1 MKQGTILTNAA
12 LAAVLATSMATAP
25 ALAGLAHT
33 PGTAPAGV
41 AYAAQATPIE
51 SIANTGDWT
60 ATDAENKAILDKAEA
75 AKLVGLKPLKAY
87 LSGETVAAAD
97 FLTIDADALATIDAD
112 LAKLV
117 KQTQKAIADSNAA
130 TEPEVKP
137 ETKPEPTTPE
147 QPAETPAA
155 PAASSTPSASTGNG
169 SSAEKP
175 AEDVE
180 DAPEDMV
187 QESATLDD
195 DELVYVS
202 RNLTTEQFIS
212 QIGEQ
217 ARELCQENDLYAS
230 VMIAQA
236 VVESA
241 SGSSGLSCEPYNN
254 LFGIKGS
261 YEGKSVRMK
270 TQEDDGKG
278 NLETIV
284 AEFRRYPSL
293 TESLKDYVGLL
304 TGDSLYA
311 PVKKSNTST
320 YEDACDYLQG
330 HYATSTT
337 YSRTLKAYIDTYDLT
352 QFDAPSDEAKAET
365 ATLESVLKP
374 TTSQASFK
382 TGSDDFGITVPE
394 AGLPKRQM
402 NPVVAGLVA
411 ALAAAGAGAL
421 GFWLYWRR
429 KVEGENAAHAA
440 AGAHASGDTASC
452 EDDAAAWS
460 VAQAIEDWRPAY
472 AADNAK
478 TMGKHESPAFKQ
490 PAHASE
496 GSEAANLSESTTE
509 PIKPIE

>member
-1 MKQGTILTNAA
+1 MSNKEKRYNSVMKQGTIFTNAA
-12 LAAVLATSMATAP
+12 LAAVLATSMATTP
-25 ALAGLAHT
+25 ALSGLADT
-33 PGTAPAGV
+33 QGATLASV

-51 SIANTGDWT
+51 NVVITSDWT
-60 ATDAENKAILDKAEA
+60 ATDEENQAIIDKAEA
-75 AKLVGLKPLKAY
+75 AELVGLKPLKDY
-87 LSGETVAAAD
+87 LSGETVTAAD
-97 FLTIDADALATIDAD
+97 FLTIDVEALALIDAD

-117 KQTQKAIADSNAA
+117 KQTQDAIADSNAA
-130 TEPEVKP
+130 STP
-137 ETKPEPTTPE
+137 ETKPEPAAPVR
-147 QPAETPAA
+147 PAETPAA
-155 PAASSTPSASTGNG
+155 PSAPAASNNA
-169 SSAEKP
+169 AEQP

-187 QESATLDD
+187 QESATLDE

-254 LFGIKGS
+254 LFGIKGA

-352 QFDAPSDEAKAET
+352 QFDVPSDQAKAET
-365 ATLESVLKP
+365 AMLESVLKP
-374 TTSQASFK
+374 TASQASFK

-394 AGLPKRQM
+394 AGLPKRQT
-402 NPVVAGLVA
+402 NPVVAGLLA
-411 ALAAAGAGAL
+411 ALVAAGAGAL

-429 KVEGENAAHAA
+429 KIEGENAGHAA
-440 AGAHASGDTASC
+440 AGAHESGDTAASQ
-452 EDDAAAWS
+452 EDAAAWS
-460 VAQAIEDWRPAY
+460 VAQAIENWRPTQA
-472 AADNAK
+472 
-478 TMGKHESPAFKQ
+478 P
-490 PAHASE
+490 
-496 GSEAANLSESTTE
+496 NLSESTTD
-509 PIKPIE
+509 PLKPIE

>member
-1 MKQGTILTNAA
+1 MKQGTIFTNAA

-25 ALAGLAHT
+25 ALSGLTHSQGAT
-33 PGTAPAGV
+33 LVGI
-41 AYAAQATPIE
+41 AYAAQAAPIE
-51 SIANTGDWT
+51 SVVITSDWT
-60 ATDAENKAILDKAEA
+60 ATNEENQAIIDKAEA
-75 AKLVGLKPLKAY
+75 AELTGLKPLKDY

-97 FLTIDADALATIDAD
+97 FLTIDADALALIDAD

-117 KQTQKAIADSNAA
+117 KQTQDAIVESNA
-130 TEPEVKP
+130 TSTP
-137 ETKPEPTTPE
+137 ETKPEPAAPA

-155 PAASSTPSASTGNG
+155 PSEPAAGADNG
-169 SSAEKP
+169 DQA

-187 QESATLDD
+187 QESATLDE

-202 RNLTTEQFIS
+202 RNLTTEQFIN
-212 QIGEQ
+212 QIGED

-254 LFGIKGS
+254 LFGIKGA

-352 QFDAPSDEAKAET
+352 QFDVPSDQAKAET
-365 ATLESVLKP
+365 AMLESVLKP
-374 TTSQASFK
+374 TASQASFK

-394 AGLPKRQM
+394 AGLPKRQT
-402 NPVVAGLVA
+402 NPVVAGLLA
-411 ALAAAGAGAL
+411 ALVAAGAGAL

-440 AGAHASGDTASC
+440 TGAHASGNEPASQ
-452 EDDAAAWS
+452 DDIAAWS
-460 VAQAIEDWRPAY
+460 IDQAIQDWRPAY
-472 AADNAK
+472 AADKVKA
-478 TMGKHESPAFKQ
+478 TGKHEGPDFKQ
-490 PAHASE
+490 PAHAPNNN
-496 GSEAANLSESTTE
+496 EAANLSESTTE
-509 PIKPIE
+509 PLKPIE

>member
-1 MKQGTILTNAA
+1 MKQGTIFTNAA

-25 ALAGLAHT
+25 ALAGLTDTQGAT
-33 PGTAPAGV
+33 LAGV
-41 AYAAQATPIE
+41 AYAAQAAPIE
-51 SIANTGDWT
+51 SVVITNDWT
-60 ATDAENKAILDKAEA
+60 ATDEENQAIIDKAEA
-75 AKLVGLKPLKAY
+75 AELVGLKPLKDY
-87 LSGETVAAAD
+87 LAGETVAAAD
-97 FLTIDADALATIDAD
+97 FLTIDVDALALIDAD

-117 KQTQKAIADSNAA
+117 KQTQDAIADSNAA
-130 TEPEVKP
+130 STP
-137 ETKPEPTTPE
+137 ETKPEPAAPA

-155 PAASSTPSASTGNG
+155 PSAPAAGADNG
-169 SSAEKP
+169 GEQA

-187 QESATLDD
+187 QESATLDE

-202 RNLTTEQFIS
+202 RNLTTEQFIN

-254 LFGIKGS
+254 LFGIKGA

-270 TQEDDGKG
+270 TQEDDGQG

-311 PVKKSNTST
+311 PVKKSST
-320 YEDACDYLQG
+320 ESYEDACDYLQG

-352 QFDAPSDEAKAET
+352 QFDVPSDQAKADV
-365 ATLESVLKP
+365 ATLDSVLKP
-374 TTSQASFK
+374 TASQASFK
-382 TGSDDFGITVPE
+382 TGADDFDIAVPE

-402 NPVVAGLVA
+402 NPVVAGLAA

-429 KVEGENAAHAA
+429 KVEGEKAA
-440 AGAHASGDTASC
+440 AVAAAPASSDTGSH
-452 EDDAAAWS
+452 EDAAAWS
-460 VAQAIEDWRPAY
+460 VDQAIEDW
-472 AADNAK
+472 
-478 TMGKHESPAFKQ
+478 Q
-490 PAHASE
+490 PAQ
-496 GSEAANLSESTTE
+496 AAGLSESTTE
-509 PIKPIE
+509 PLKSIE

>member
-1 MKQGTILTNAA
+1 MKQGTIFTNAA

-25 ALAGLAHT
+25 ALAGLTDTQGAT
-33 PGTAPAGV
+33 LAGV
-41 AYAAQATPIE
+41 AYAAQAAPIE
-51 SIANTGDWT
+51 SVVITNDWT
-60 ATDAENKAILDKAEA
+60 ATDEENQAIIDKAEA
-75 AKLVGLKPLKAY
+75 AELVGLKPLKDY

-97 FLTIDADALATIDAD
+97 FLTIDVDALAFIDAD

-117 KQTQKAIADSNAA
+117 KQTQDAIVESNAA
-130 TEPEVKP
+130 SAP
-137 ETKPEPTTPE
+137 ETKPEPAAPA

-155 PAASSTPSASTGNG
+155 PSAPAAGADNG
-169 SSAEKP
+169 GEQA

-187 QESATLDD
+187 QESATLDE

-212 QIGEQ
+212 QIGEE
-217 ARELCQENDLYAS
+217 ARELCLENDLYAS

-311 PVKKSNTST
+311 PVKKSNTES

-352 QFDAPSDEAKAET
+352 QFDAPSDQAKAET
-365 ATLESVLKP
+365 AALESGLKP
-374 TTSQASFK
+374 TASQASFK
-382 TGSDDFGITVPE
+382 TGSDDFGITMPE
-394 AGLPKRQM
+394 AGLPKRQT
-402 NPVVAGLVA
+402 NPVVAGLLA
-411 ALAAAGAGAL
+411 ALVAAGAGAL

-429 KVEGENAAHAA
+429 RVEGENAAHAA
-440 AGAHASGDTASC
+440 TGAHASGNEPASQDDT
-452 EDDAAAWS
+452 AAWS
-460 VAQAIEDWRPAY
+460 VDQAIKDWSK
-472 AADNAK
+472 DDI
-478 TMGKHESPAFKQ
+478 Q
-490 PAHASE
+490 
-496 GSEAANLSESTTE
+496 
-509 PIKPIE
+509 

>member
-1 MKQGTILTNAA
+1 MKQGTIFTNAA

-25 ALAGLAHT
+25 ALSGLTHSQDAT
-33 PGTAPAGV
+33 LAGV
-41 AYAAQATPIE
+41 AYAAQAAPIE
-51 SIANTGDWT
+51 SVVITSDWT
-60 ATDAENKAILDKAEA
+60 ATDEENQAIIDKAEA
-75 AKLVGLKPLKAY
+75 AELAGLKPLEDY
-87 LSGETVAAAD
+87 LAGETVAAAD
-97 FLTIDADALATIDAD
+97 FLTIDVDALALIDAD

-117 KQTQKAIADSNAA
+117 KQTQDAIADSNAA
-130 TEPEVKP
+130 ST
-137 ETKPEPTTPE
+137 PEPAAPA
-147 QPAETPAA
+147 QPVETPAA
-155 PAASSTPSASTGNG
+155 PSAPAAGADNG
-169 SSAEKP
+169 GEQA

-187 QESATLDD
+187 QESATLDE

-212 QIGEQ
+212 QIGEDT
-217 ARELCQENDLYAS
+217 RELCQENDLYAS

-254 LFGIKGS
+254 LFGIKGA

-270 TQEDDGKG
+270 TQEDDGQG

-293 TESLKDYVGLL
+293 TESLKDYVDLL

-311 PVKKSNTST
+311 PVKKSNTES

-352 QFDAPSDEAKAET
+352 QFDVPSDQAKAEA
-365 ATLESVLKP
+365 ATLDSVLKP
-374 TTSQASFK
+374 TASQASFK
-382 TGSDDFGITVPE
+382 TGSDDFDIAVPE

-402 NPVVAGLVA
+402 NPVVAGLAA

-440 AGAHASGDTASC
+440 AGAHASGNEPASQNDT
-452 EDDAAAWS
+452 AAWS
-460 VAQAIEDWRPAY
+460 VAQAIKDWSKDDIR
-472 AADNAK
+472 
-478 TMGKHESPAFKQ
+478 
-490 PAHASE
+490 
-496 GSEAANLSESTTE
+496 
-509 PIKPIE
+509 

>member
-1 MKQGTILTNAA
+1 MKQGTIFTNAA

-33 PGTAPAGV
+33 LGTAPAGV

-51 SIANTGDWT
+51 SVANTGDWI

-97 FLTIDADALATIDAD
+97 FLTIDVDALATIDAD

-117 KQTQKAIADSNAA
+117 KQTQKAIADSNASS
-130 TEPEVKP
+130 EPEAKP
-137 ETKPEPTTPE
+137 ETKPEPATPA
-147 QPAETPAA
+147 QPAETPTA
-155 PAASSTPSASTGNG
+155 PAGSSTPSESAGKG
-169 SSAEKP
+169 ADAEKP

-187 QESATLDD
+187 QESATLDE
-195 DELVYVS
+195 DELVYIS

-254 LFGIKGS
+254 LFGIKGA

-352 QFDAPSDEAKAET
+352 QFDVPSDQAKAET
-365 ATLESVLKP
+365 AMLESVLKP
-374 TTSQASFK
+374 TASQASFK

-394 AGLPKRQM
+394 AGLPKRQT
-402 NPVVAGLVA
+402 NPVVAGLLA
-411 ALAAAGAGAL
+411 ALVAAGAGAL

-429 KVEGENAAHAA
+429 KIEGENAGHAA
-440 AGAHASGDTASC
+440 AGAHESGDTAASQ
-452 EDDAAAWS
+452 EDAAAWS
-460 VAQAIEDWRPAY
+460 VAQAIENWRPTQA
-472 AADNAK
+472 
-478 TMGKHESPAFKQ
+478 P
-490 PAHASE
+490 
-496 GSEAANLSESTTE
+496 NLSESTTE
-509 PIKPIE
+509 PLKPIE

>member
-1 MKQGTILTNAA
+1 MKQGTIFTNAA

-25 ALAGLAHT
+25 ALSGLADT
-33 PGTAPAGV
+33 QGATLAGV
-41 AYAAQATPIE
+41 AYAAQAAPIE
-51 SIANTGDWT
+51 SVVITNDWT
-60 ATDAENKAILDKAEA
+60 ATDEENQAIIDKAEA
-75 AKLVGLKPLKAY
+75 AELVGLKPLKDY
-87 LSGETVAAAD
+87 LAGETVAAAD
-97 FLTIDADALATIDAD
+97 FLTIDVDALALIDAD

-117 KQTQKAIADSNAA
+117 KQTQDAIADSNAA
-130 TEPEVKP
+130 STP
-137 ETKPEPTTPE
+137 ETKPEPAAPA

-155 PAASSTPSASTGNG
+155 PSAPAAGADNG
-169 SSAEKP
+169 GEQA

-187 QESATLDD
+187 QESATLDE

-202 RNLTTEQFIS
+202 RNLTTEQFIN

-254 LFGIKGS
+254 LFGIKGA

-270 TQEDDGKG
+270 TQEDDGQG

-284 AEFRRYPSL
+284 AEFRRYSSL

-311 PVKKSNTST
+311 PVKKSNTES

-352 QFDAPSDEAKAET
+352 QFDVPSDQAKADA
-365 ATLESVLKP
+365 ATLDSVLKP
-374 TTSQASFK
+374 TASQASFK
-382 TGSDDFGITVPE
+382 TGADDFDIAVPE

-402 NPVVAGLVA
+402 SPVVAGLAA

-429 KVEGENAAHAA
+429 KVEGEKAA
-440 AGAHASGDTASC
+440 AVAATPASSDTAASH
-452 EDDAAAWS
+452 EGAAWS
-460 VAQAIEDWRPAY
+460 VDQAIEDW
-472 AADNAK
+472 
-478 TMGKHESPAFKQ
+478 Q
-490 PAHASE
+490 PAQ
-496 GSEAANLSESTTE
+496 AANLSESTTE

>member
-1 MKQGTILTNAA
+1 MSNKEKRYNSVMKQGTIFTNAA
-12 LAAVLATSMATAP
+12 LAAVLATSMATTP
-25 ALAGLAHT
+25 ALSGLADT
-33 PGTAPAGV
+33 QGATLASV

-51 SIANTGDWT
+51 NVVITSDWT
-60 ATDAENKAILDKAEA
+60 ATDEENQAIIDKAEA
-75 AKLVGLKPLKAY
+75 AELVGLKPLKDY
-87 LSGETVAAAD
+87 LSGETVTAAD
-97 FLTIDADALATIDAD
+97 FLTIDVEALALIDAD

-117 KQTQKAIADSNAA
+117 KQTQDAIADSNAA
-130 TEPEVKP
+130 STP
-137 ETKPEPTTPE
+137 ETKPEPAAPVR
-147 QPAETPAA
+147 PAETPAA
-155 PAASSTPSASTGNG
+155 PSAPAASNNA
-169 SSAEKP
+169 AEQP

-187 QESATLDD
+187 QESATLDE

-254 LFGIKGS
+254 LFGIKGA

-311 PVKKSNTST
+311 PVKKSNTES

-337 YSRTLKAYIDTYDLT
+337 YSRTLKAYIDAYDLT
-352 QFDAPSDEAKAET
+352 QFDVPSDQAKAEA
-365 ATLESVLKP
+365 ATLDSVLKP
-374 TTSQASFK
+374 TASQASFK
-382 TGSDDFGITVPE
+382 TGSDDFDIAVPE
-394 AGLPKRQM
+394 AGLPKRQT
-402 NPVVAGLVA
+402 NPVVAGLAA

-429 KVEGENAAHAA
+429 KVEGEKAA
-440 AGAHASGDTASC
+440 AVAAAAAAPS
-452 EDDAAAWS
+452 DAAAWS
-460 VAQAIEDWRPAY
+460 VDQAIQDWHPA
-472 AADNAK
+472 
-478 TMGKHESPAFKQ
+478 Q
-490 PAHASE
+490 
-496 GSEAANLSESTTE
+496 AANLSESTTE
-509 PIKPIE
+509 SLKPIE

>member
-1 MKQGTILTNAA
+1 MKQGTIFTNAA
-12 LAAVLATSMATAP
+12 LAAVLAASMATAP
-25 ALAGLAHT
+25 ALSGLAHSQGAT
-33 PGTAPAGV
+33 LAGV
-41 AYAAQATPIE
+41 AYAAQAAQATPIE
-51 SIANTGDWT
+51 SVVITRDWT
-60 ATDAENKAILDKAEA
+60 ATDEENQVIIDKAEA
-75 AKLVGLKPLKAY
+75 AELVGLKPLKDY

-97 FLTIDADALATIDAD
+97 FLTIDVDALALIDAD
-112 LAKLV
+112 LAKLI
-117 KQTQKAIADSNAA
+117 KQTQDAIVESNTASA
-130 TEPEVKP
+130 P
-137 ETKPEPTTPE
+137 ETKPEPAAPA

-155 PAASSTPSASTGNG
+155 PSAPAASDNA
-169 SSAEKP
+169 AEQP

-187 QESATLDD
+187 QESATLDE

-212 QIGEQ
+212 QIGED

-254 LFGIKGS
+254 LFGIKGA

-270 TQEDDGKG
+270 TQEDDGQG

-304 TGDSLYA
+304 TGDTLYA
-311 PVKKSNTST
+311 PVKKSNTES

-337 YSRTLKAYIDTYDLT
+337 YSRTLKAYIDAYDLT
-352 QFDAPSDEAKAET
+352 QFDVPSDQAKSEA
-365 ATLESVLKP
+365 ATLDSVLKP
-374 TTSQASFK
+374 TASQASFK
-382 TGSDDFGITVPE
+382 TGSDGFDIAVPE
-394 AGLPKRQM
+394 AGLPKRQT
-402 NPVVAGLVA
+402 NPVVAGLAA

-429 KVEGENAAHAA
+429 KVEGEKAA
-440 AGAHASGDTASC
+440 AVAAAAAAPS
-452 EDDAAAWS
+452 DAAAWS
-460 VAQAIEDWRPAY
+460 VDQAIQDWHPA
-472 AADNAK
+472 
-478 TMGKHESPAFKQ
+478 Q
-490 PAHASE
+490 
-496 GSEAANLSESTTE
+496 AANLSESTTE
-509 PIKPIE
+509 SLKPIE

>member
-1 MKQGTILTNAA
+1 MKQGTIFTNAA

-25 ALAGLAHT
+25 ALAGLTHSQGAT
-33 PGTAPAGV
+33 LAGV
-41 AYAAQATPIE
+41 AYAAQAAPIE
-51 SIANTGDWT
+51 SVVITSDWT
-60 ATDAENKAILDKAEA
+60 ATDEENQAIIDKAEA
-75 AKLVGLKPLKAY
+75 AELVGLKPLKDY

-97 FLTIDADALATIDAD
+97 FLTIDVEALALIDAD

-117 KQTQKAIADSNAA
+117 KQTQTAIADSNAA
-130 TEPEVKP
+130 STPEVS
-137 ETKPEPTTPE
+137 PEPAAPA

-155 PAASSTPSASTGNG
+155 PSAPTAGADNG
-169 SSAEKP
+169 DQA

-187 QESATLDD
+187 QESATLDE

-202 RNLTTEQFIS
+202 RNLTTEQFIN
-212 QIGEQ
+212 QIGEP

-254 LFGIKGS
+254 LFGIKGA

-270 TQEDDGKG
+270 TQEDDGQG

-311 PVKKSNTST
+311 PVKKSNTES

-352 QFDAPSDEAKAET
+352 QFDVPSDQAKTDA
-365 ATLESVLKP
+365 ATLDSVLKP
-374 TTSQASFK
+374 TASQASFK
-382 TGSDDFGITVPE
+382 TGSDDFDIAVPE

-402 NPVVAGLVA
+402 NPVVAGLAA

-440 AGAHASGDTASC
+440 AGAHASGDTAASQ
-452 EDDAAAWS
+452 EDAAAWS
-460 VAQAIEDWRPAY
+460 VDQAIENWRPIQA
-472 AADNAK
+472 
-478 TMGKHESPAFKQ
+478 P
-490 PAHASE
+490 
-496 GSEAANLSESTTE
+496 NLSESTTE
-509 PIKPIE
+509 PLKPIE

>member
-1 MKQGTILTNAA
+1 MKQGTIFTNAA

-25 ALAGLAHT
+25 ALAGLTDTQGAT
-33 PGTAPAGV
+33 LAGV
-41 AYAAQATPIE
+41 AYAAQAAPIE
-51 SIANTGDWT
+51 SVVITSDWT
-60 ATDAENKAILDKAEA
+60 ATDEENQAIIDKAEA
-75 AKLVGLKPLKAY
+75 AELTGLKPLKDY
-87 LSGETVAAAD
+87 LAGETVAAAD
-97 FLTIDADALATIDAD
+97 FLTIDVDALAFIDAD

-117 KQTQKAIADSNAA
+117 KQTQNAIVESNAA
-130 TEPEVKP
+130 SAP
-137 ETKPEPTTPE
+137 ETKPEPAAPA

-155 PAASSTPSASTGNG
+155 PSAPAAGADNG
-169 SSAEKP
+169 GEQA

-187 QESATLDD
+187 QESATLDE

-202 RNLTTEQFIS
+202 RNLTTEQFIN

-230 VMIAQA
+230 IMIAQA

-254 LFGIKGS
+254 LFGIKGA

-270 TQEDDGKG
+270 TQEDDGQG

-311 PVKKSNTST
+311 PVKKSNTES

-352 QFDAPSDEAKAET
+352 QFDVPSDQAKAEA
-365 ATLESVLKP
+365 ATLDSVLKP
-374 TTSQASFK
+374 TASQASFK
-382 TGSDDFGITVPE
+382 TGADDFDIAVPE

-402 NPVVAGLVA
+402 NPVVAGLAA

-429 KVEGENAAHAA
+429 KVEGEKAA
-440 AGAHASGDTASC
+440 AVAAAAAASSDAAASS
-452 EDDAAAWS
+452 EDAAAWS
-460 VAQAIEDWRPAY
+460 VDQAIEDWRPA
-472 AADNAK
+472 
-478 TMGKHESPAFKQ
+478 Q
-490 PAHASE
+490 
-496 GSEAANLSESTTE
+496 AANLSESTTE
-509 PIKPIE
+509 PLKSIE

>member
-1 MKQGTILTNAA
+1 MSNKEKRYNSVMKQGTIFTNAA
-12 LAAVLATSMATAP
+12 LAAVLATSMATTP
-25 ALAGLAHT
+25 ALSGLADT
-33 PGTAPAGV
+33 QGATLTSV

-51 SIANTGDWT
+51 NVVITSDWT
-60 ATDAENKAILDKAEA
+60 ATDEENQAIIDKAEA
-75 AKLVGLKPLKAY
+75 AELVGLKPLKDY
-87 LSGETVAAAD
+87 LSGETVTAAD
-97 FLTIDADALATIDAD
+97 FLTIDVEALALIDAD

-117 KQTQKAIADSNAA
+117 KQTQDAIADSNAA
-130 TEPEVKP
+130 STP
-137 ETKPEPTTPE
+137 ETKPEPAAPVR
-147 QPAETPAA
+147 PAETPAA
-155 PAASSTPSASTGNG
+155 PSAPAASNNA
-169 SSAEKP
+169 AEQP

-187 QESATLDD
+187 QESATLDE

-254 LFGIKGS
+254 LFGIKGA

-337 YSRTLKAYIDTYDLT
+337 YSRTLKAYIATSDVT
-352 QFDAPSDEAKAET
+352 QFDVPSDQAKAET
-365 ATLESVLKP
+365 AMLESVLKP
-374 TTSQASFK
+374 TASQASFK

-394 AGLPKRQM
+394 AGLPKRQT
-402 NPVVAGLVA
+402 NPVVAGLLA
-411 ALAAAGAGAL
+411 AIVAAGAGAL

-429 KVEGENAAHAA
+429 KIEGENAGHAA
-440 AGAHASGDTASC
+440 AGAHESGDTAASQ
-452 EDDAAAWS
+452 EDAAAWS
-460 VAQAIEDWRPAY
+460 VAQAIENWRPTQA
-472 AADNAK
+472 
-478 TMGKHESPAFKQ
+478 P
-490 PAHASE
+490 
-496 GSEAANLSESTTE
+496 NLSESTTE
-509 PIKPIE
+509 PLKPIE

>member
-1 MKQGTILTNAA
+1 MKQGTIFTNAA

-25 ALAGLAHT
+25 ALSGLAHSQGAT
-33 PGTAPAGV
+33 LAGV
-41 AYAAQATPIE
+41 AYAAQAAQATPIE
-51 SIANTGDWT
+51 SVVITRDWT
-60 ATDAENKAILDKAEA
+60 ATDEENQVIIDKAEA
-75 AKLVGLKPLKAY
+75 AELVGLKPLKDY

-97 FLTIDADALATIDAD
+97 FLTIDVDALALIDAD

-117 KQTQKAIADSNAA
+117 KQTQDAIADSNAA
-130 TEPEVKP
+130 STP
-137 ETKPEPTTPE
+137 ETKPEPAAPA
-147 QPAETPAA
+147 QPAETPTAPSA
-155 PAASSTPSASTGNG
+155 PAASDNA
-169 SSAEKP
+169 AEQP

-187 QESATLDD
+187 QESATLDE

-202 RNLTTEQFIS
+202 RDLTTEQFIS
-212 QIGEQ
+212 QIGED

-254 LFGIKGS
+254 LFGIKGA

-270 TQEDDGKG
+270 TQEDDGQG

-304 TGDSLYA
+304 TGNSLYA
-311 PVKKSNTST
+311 PVKKSNTES

-330 HYATSTT
+330 HYATSAT

-352 QFDAPSDEAKAET
+352 QFDVPSDQAKAEA
-365 ATLESVLKP
+365 ATLDSVLKP
-374 TTSQASFK
+374 TASQASFK
-382 TGSDDFGITVPE
+382 TGSDDFDIAVPE

-402 NPVVAGLVA
+402 NPVVAGLA
-411 ALAAAGAGAL
+411 AAVAAAGAGAL

-429 KVEGENAAHAA
+429 KVEGEKAA
-440 AGAHASGDTASC
+440 AVAAAAAAPS
-452 EDDAAAWS
+452 DAAAWS
-460 VAQAIEDWRPAY
+460 VDQAIQDWHPA
-472 AADNAK
+472 
-478 TMGKHESPAFKQ
+478 Q
-490 PAHASE
+490 
-496 GSEAANLSESTTE
+496 AANLSESTTE
-509 PIKPIE
+509 PLKPIE

>member
-1 MKQGTILTNAA
+1 MKQGTIFTNAA

-51 SIANTGDWT
+51 SVANTGDWI

-97 FLTIDADALATIDAD
+97 FLTIDVDALATIDAD

-117 KQTQKAIADSNAA
+117 KQTQKAIADSNASS
-130 TEPEVKP
+130 EPEAKP
-137 ETKPEPTTPE
+137 ETKPEP
-147 QPAETPAA
+147 ATPAQ
-155 PAASSTPSASTGNG
+155 
-169 SSAEKP
+169 P

-187 QESATLDD
+187 QESATLDE

-254 LFGIKGS
+254 LFGIKGA

-352 QFDAPSDEAKAET
+352 QFDVPSEQAKAET

-374 TTSQASFK
+374 TASQASFK
-382 TGSDDFGITVPE
+382 TDSDDFGITVPE
-394 AGLPKRQM
+394 AGLPKRQT
-402 NPVVAGLVA
+402 NPVVAGLLA
-411 ALAAAGAGAL
+411 ALVAAGAGAL

-440 AGAHASGDTASC
+440 TGAHASGNKPASQDDT
-452 EDDAAAWS
+452 AAWS
-460 VAQAIEDWRPAY
+460 VDQAIKDWSK
-472 AADNAK
+472 DDI
-478 TMGKHESPAFKQ
+478 Q
-490 PAHASE
+490 
-496 GSEAANLSESTTE
+496 
-509 PIKPIE
+509 

>member
-1 MKQGTILTNAA
+1 MKQGTIFTNAA

-25 ALAGLAHT
+25 ALSGLADT
-33 PGTAPAGV
+33 QGATLAGV

-51 SIANTGDWT
+51 SVVITSDWT
-60 ATDAENKAILDKAEA
+60 ATDEENQVIIDKAEA
-75 AKLVGLKPLKAY
+75 AELVSLKPLKDY

-97 FLTIDADALATIDAD
+97 FLTIDVDALALIDAD

-117 KQTQKAIADSNAA
+117 KQTQDAIVESNAA
-130 TEPEVKP
+130 SAP
-137 ETKPEPTTPE
+137 ETKPEPAAPA

-155 PAASSTPSASTGNG
+155 PSAPAAGADNG
-169 SSAEKP
+169 GEQA

-187 QESATLDD
+187 QESATLDE

-202 RNLTTEQFIS
+202 RNLTTEQFIN
-212 QIGEQ
+212 QIGEE

-254 LFGIKGS
+254 LFGIKGA

-270 TQEDDGKG
+270 TQEDDGQG

-293 TESLKDYVGLL
+293 VESLKDYVGLL

-311 PVKKSNTST
+311 PVKKSNTES

-352 QFDAPSDEAKAET
+352 QFDVPSDQAKADA
-365 ATLESVLKP
+365 ATLDSVLKP
-374 TTSQASFK
+374 TASQASFK
-382 TGSDDFGITVPE
+382 TGSDDFDIAVPE

-402 NPVVAGLVA
+402 NPVVAGLAA

-440 AGAHASGDTASC
+440 AGAHASGDTAASQ
-452 EDDAAAWS
+452 EDTAAWS
-460 VAQAIEDWRPAY
+460 VAQAIKDWSKNDIR
-472 AADNAK
+472 
-478 TMGKHESPAFKQ
+478 
-490 PAHASE
+490 
-496 GSEAANLSESTTE
+496 
-509 PIKPIE
+509 

>member
-1 MKQGTILTNAA
+1 MKQGTIFTNAA

-25 ALAGLAHT
+25 ALSGLAHSQGAT
-33 PGTAPAGV
+33 LAGV
-41 AYAAQATPIE
+41 AYAAQAAPIE
-51 SIANTGDWT
+51 SVAITGDWT
-60 ATDAENKAILDKAEA
+60 ATDEENQAIIDKAEA
-75 AKLVGLKPLKAY
+75 AELAGLKPLKDY

-97 FLTIDADALATIDAD
+97 FLTIDVEALALIDAD

-117 KQTQKAIADSNAA
+117 KQTQDAIADSNAA
-130 TEPEVKP
+130 STP
-137 ETKPEPTTPE
+137 ETKPEPAAPA
-147 QPAETPAA
+147 QPAETPATPSA
-155 PAASSTPSASTGNG
+155 PAAGANNG
-169 SSAEKP
+169 DQA

-187 QESATLDD
+187 QESATLDE

-202 RNLTTEQFIS
+202 RNLTTEQFIN

-254 LFGIKGS
+254 LFGIKGA

-270 TQEDDGKG
+270 TQEDDGQG

-311 PVKKSNTST
+311 PVKKSNTES

-352 QFDAPSDEAKAET
+352 QFDVPSDQAKTEA
-365 ATLESVLKP
+365 ATLDSVLKP
-374 TTSQASFK
+374 TASQASFK
-382 TGSDDFGITVPE
+382 TGSDDFDIAVPE

-402 NPVVAGLVA
+402 NPVVAGLAA

-429 KVEGENAAHAA
+429 KVEGEKAA
-440 AGAHASGDTASC
+440 AVAAAEPALSDAASSS
-452 EDDAAAWS
+452 EDAAAWS
-460 VAQAIEDWRPAY
+460 VAQAITDWSKG
-472 AADNAK
+472 DNR
-478 TMGKHESPAFKQ
+478 
-490 PAHASE
+490 
-496 GSEAANLSESTTE
+496 
-509 PIKPIE
+509 

>member
-1 MKQGTILTNAA
+1 MKQGTIFTNAA

-25 ALAGLAHT
+25 AMGGLTLTQGKAS
-33 PGTAPAGV
+33 AGV

-51 SIANTGDWT
+51 SVANTGDWT
-60 ATDAENKAILDKAEA
+60 ATDAENQAILDKAKA
-75 AKLVGLKPLKAY
+75 AELVGLKPLKAY

-130 TEPEVKP
+130 SEPEAKP
-137 ETKPEPTTPE
+137 EAKPDPVTPAK
-147 QPAETPAA
+147 PSETPAE
-155 PAASSTPSASTGNG
+155 SSTPSASTGNG
-169 SSAEKP
+169 SSTDKP

-187 QESATLDD
+187 QESTTLDE

-212 QIGEQ
+212 QIGEE

-261 YEGKSVRMK
+261 YDGKSVRMK
-270 TQEDDGKG
+270 TQEDDGEG
-278 NLETIV
+278 HLETIV
-284 AEFRRYPSL
+284 AEFRKYPTML
-293 TESLKDYVGLL
+293 ESLEDYVGLL
-304 TGDSLYA
+304 TNNSLYN
-311 PVKKSNTST
+311 PVKKSNTRS

-330 HYATSTT
+330 RYATSTS
-337 YSRTLKAYIDTYDLT
+337 YSRTLKAYIDAYDLT
-352 QFDAPSDEAKAET
+352 EYDKPVEEAKKDVTLDKVLTPAAMHT
-365 ATLESVLKP
+365 ANTPTL
-374 TTSQASFK
+374 
-382 TGSDDFGITVPE
+382 DDFRVSVPE
-394 AGLPKRQM
+394 PGLPARQA
-402 NPVVAGLVA
+402 NPVVSGLLAALVA
-411 ALAAAGAGAL
+411 AAAGAL
-421 GFWLYWRR
+421 GFWMYWRR

-440 AGAHASGDTASC
+440 TGAHASSDVAASD
-452 EDDAAAWS
+452 EDAVAWS
-460 VAQAIEDWRPAY
+460 VDQAIADWSKDCNR
-472 AADNAK
+472 
-478 TMGKHESPAFKQ
+478 
-490 PAHASE
+490 
-496 GSEAANLSESTTE
+496 
-509 PIKPIE
+509 

>member
-1 MKQGTILTNAA
+1 MKQGTIFTNAA
-12 LAAVLATSMATAP
+12 LAAVLATSTATTP
-25 ALAGLAHT
+25 ALSGLAHSQGAT
-33 PGTAPAGV
+33 LAGV
-41 AYAAQATPIE
+41 AYAAQAAQATPIE
-51 SIANTGDWT
+51 SVVITSDWT
-60 ATDAENKAILDKAEA
+60 ATDEENQVIIDKAEA
-75 AKLVGLKPLKAY
+75 AKLVGLKPLKDY

-97 FLTIDADALATIDAD
+97 FLTIDVEALALIDAD

-117 KQTQKAIADSNAA
+117 KQTQDAIADSNAA
-130 TEPEVKP
+130 STP
-137 ETKPEPTTPE
+137 ETKPEPATPA

-155 PAASSTPSASTGNG
+155 PSAPAASDNA
-169 SSAEKP
+169 AEQP

-187 QESATLDD
+187 QESATLDE

-212 QIGEQ
+212 QIGED
-217 ARELCQENDLYAS
+217 ARKLCQENDLYAS

-254 LFGIKGS
+254 LFGIKGA

-270 TQEDDGKG
+270 TQEDDGQG

-304 TGDSLYA
+304 TGNSLYA
-311 PVKKSNTST
+311 PVKKSNTES

-352 QFDAPSDEAKAET
+352 QFDIPSDQAKTEA
-365 ATLESVLKP
+365 ATLDSVLKP
-374 TTSQASFK
+374 TASQASFK
-382 TGSDDFGITVPE
+382 TGSDDFDIAVPE

-402 NPVVAGLVA
+402 NPVVAGLAA

-429 KVEGENAAHAA
+429 KVEGEKAAAVAAAAAASSDAA
-440 AGAHASGDTASC
+440 AGS
-452 EDDAAAWS
+452 EDAAAWS
-460 VAQAIEDWRPAY
+460 VDQAIEDWRPA
-472 AADNAK
+472 
-478 TMGKHESPAFKQ
+478 Q
-490 PAHASE
+490 
-496 GSEAANLSESTTE
+496 AANLSESTTE
-509 PIKPIE
+509 PLKPIE

>member
-1 MKQGTILTNAA
+1 MKQGTIFTNAA

-25 ALAGLAHT
+25 ALAGPAHT
-33 PGTAPAGV
+33 PGATSAGV

-51 SIANTGDWT
+51 SVANTGDWT
-60 ATDAENKAILDKAEA
+60 ATDAENKAILDKAAA

-97 FLTIDADALATIDAD
+97 FLTIDVDVLANIDAD

-147 QPAETPAA
+147 QPAETPTA
-155 PAASSTPSASTGNG
+155 PAGSSTPSESAGKG
-169 SSAEKP
+169 AAAEKP

-187 QESATLDD
+187 QESATLDE

-212 QIGEQ
+212 QIGEE

-311 PVKKSNTST
+311 SVKKSNTST

-352 QFDAPSDEAKAET
+352 QFDVPSNQAKAEA
-365 ATLESVLKP
+365 ATLDSVLKP
-374 TTSQASFK
+374 TASQASFK
-382 TGSDDFGITVPE
+382 TGLDDFGITVPE
-394 AGLPKRQM
+394 AGLPKRQT
-402 NPVVAGLVA
+402 NPVVAGLLA
-411 ALAAAGAGAL
+411 ALVAAGAGAL

-429 KVEGENAAHAA
+429 KVEGENATHAA
-440 AGAHASGDTASC
+440 AGAHASGDKPASQ
-452 EDDAAAWS
+452 DDTAAWS
-460 VAQAIEDWRPAY
+460 VDQAIKDWSKDDIR
-472 AADNAK
+472 
-478 TMGKHESPAFKQ
+478 
-490 PAHASE
+490 
-496 GSEAANLSESTTE
+496 
-509 PIKPIE
+509 

>member
-1 MKQGTILTNAA
+1 MKQGTIFTNAA

-51 SIANTGDWT
+51 SVANTGDWT
-60 ATDAENKAILDKAEA
+60 ATDAENQAILDKAKA
-75 AKLVGLKPLKAY
+75 AELVGLKPLKAY

-97 FLTIDADALATIDAD
+97 FLTIDVDALATMDAD

-130 TEPEVKP
+130 TEPEVNP
-137 ETKPEPTTPE
+137 ETKPESTTPA
-147 QPAETPAA
+147 QPDKTPAA
-155 PAASSTPSASTGNG
+155 PAASSTPSASTGSG
-169 SSAEKP
+169 TAAEKP

-187 QESATLDD
+187 QESATLDE

-202 RNLTTEQFIS
+202 RNLTTEQLIS

-254 LFGIKGS
+254 LFGIKGA

-352 QFDAPSDEAKAET
+352 QFDAPSDQAKAET

-402 NPVVAGLVA
+402 NPVVTGLLT
-411 ALAAAGAGAL
+411 ALVTAGAGAL

-429 KVEGENAAHAA
+429 KVEGGNAAHAA
-440 AGAHASGDTASC
+440 TGAHASGDTAASQN
-452 EDDAAAWS
+452 DAAAWS
-460 VAQAIEDWRPAY
+460 VAQAITDWRPAY

-496 GSEAANLSESTTE
+496 GSEAANLSESITE

>member
-1 MKQGTILTNAA
+1 MKQGTIFTNAA

-51 SIANTGDWT
+51 SVANTGDWI

-87 LSGETVAAAD
+87 LSGETEAAAD
-97 FLTIDADALATIDAD
+97 FLTIDVDALATIDAD

-117 KQTQKAIADSNAA
+117 KQTQKAIADSNASS
-130 TEPEVKP
+130 EPEAKP
-137 ETKPEPTTPE
+137 ETKPEPATPA
-147 QPAETPAA
+147 QPAETPTA
-155 PAASSTPSASTGNG
+155 PAGSSTPSESAGKG
-169 SSAEKP
+169 AAAEKP

-187 QESATLDD
+187 QESATLDE

-261 YEGKSVRMK
+261 YDGKSVRMK
-270 TQEDDGKG
+270 TQEDDGEG
-278 NLETIV
+278 HLETIV
-284 AEFRRYPSL
+284 AEFRKYPTML
-293 TESLKDYVGLL
+293 ESLKDYVGLL
-304 TGDSLYA
+304 TNNSLYN
-311 PVKKSNTST
+311 PVKKSNTES

-330 HYATSTT
+330 RYATSTS
-337 YSRTLKAYIDTYDLT
+337 YSRTLKAYIDAYALTEYDK
-352 QFDAPSDEAKAET
+352 PVEEAKKDV
-365 ATLESVLKP
+365 TLDNVLTPAAMHTVSTP
-374 TTSQASFK
+374 TL
-382 TGSDDFGITVPE
+382 DDFRVSVPE
-394 AGLPKRQM
+394 PGLPARRA
-402 NPVVAGLVA
+402 NPVVSGLLA
-411 ALAAAGAGAL
+411 ALAAAAAGAL
-421 GFWLYWRR
+421 GFWMYWRR
-429 KVEGENAAHAA
+429 KVMRESAAAH
-440 AGAHASGDTASC
+440 AGAHAAPEAETARPL
-452 EDDAAAWS
+452 DAAWLAE
-460 VAQAIEDWRPAY
+460 VTGI
-472 AADNAK
+472 ADE
-478 TMGKHESPAFKQ
+478 T
-490 PAHASE
+490 PAHAKAPAH
-496 GSEAANLSESTTE
+496 AAKPAHAATPAVSESPT
-509 PIKPIE
+509 KPLSLE